1 MQCDGPHAV
10 AAAAAEKTKESQEPP
25 RKRGRHANPTEGCV
39 KVKRA
44 RFQIEPH
51 FPETVFLKCAKD
63 ALLSVCAEK
72 KKELGRKKDL
82 GLKLSKEAAQVLQ
95 VAVEAALGQ
104 FFADANACTQHAK
117 RVELWPADLAL
128 VSQLRKDDKI
138 LAGWKPQ
145 GPLKPP

>member
-1 MQCDGPHAV
+1 MKVRLPVEFIAQVSLQCDGPHAV

-82 GLKLSKEAAQVLQ
+82 GLKLSKEAAQVLL
-95 VAVEAALGQ
+95 AVEAALAGDSLLMPIPTFCTPSASSFGQ
-104 FFADANACTQHAK
+104 QS
-117 RVELWPADLAL
+117 WP
-128 VSQLRKDDKI
+128 
-138 LAGWKPQ
+138 
-145 GPLKPP
+145 